1 MQKKQKKY
9 LQKILSSSLSFMETL
24 ETEQKPTE
32 KPTEKQEVEP
42 HAATT
47 RPMETS
53 RDKKEPIQ
61 KKDIIPHE
69 KKASVEKKSGISGIS
84 DAMEKEI
91 EKAEAEIQ
99 KVCHY
104 V

>member
-47 RPMETS
+47 
-53 RDKKEPIQ
+53 KPIQ